1 MRYPEIT
8 VAECVR
14 ILRPGG
20 VIVTQVDLR
29 DHYNMAPERSADHLL
44 FSDRLWKAMTWNRS
58 AYTNRLRISD
68 WRRLF
73 AEQRLAIRELRIG
86 KTEVLHEL
94 YRSDPRAKR
103 YAEDDFVTTEFF
115 AVLARD

>member
-1 MRYPEIT
+1 MPFDDGSFDLIWSNSCFEHMRYPEIT

-68 WRRLF
+68 
-73 AEQRLAIRELRIG
+73 
-86 KTEVLHEL
+86 
-94 YRSDPRAKR
+94 
-103 YAEDDFVTTEFF
+103 
-115 AVLARD
+115 